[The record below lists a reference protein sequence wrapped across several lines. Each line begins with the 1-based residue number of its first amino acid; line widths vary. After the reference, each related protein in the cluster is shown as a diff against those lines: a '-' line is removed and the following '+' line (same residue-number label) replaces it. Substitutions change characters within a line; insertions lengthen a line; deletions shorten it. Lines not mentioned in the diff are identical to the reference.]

1 MQIDESDGKSTIDA
15 TDFAPLIELAADDL
29 RPQMRNGE
37 VRILSESGGKA
48 KMWAGTASL
57 FGLSVG
63 VCA

>member
-37 VRILSESGGKA
+37 VRILSESGGR
-48 KMWAGTASL
+48 
-57 FGLSVG
+57 
-63 VCA
+63 